1 LTTFQLEHDAIEG
14 NLREVPVST
23 LAWIGDSVFDLYV
36 RMALASR
43 MSHHNSGDLHR
54 SAIKMVSAPA
64 QAAAMQTLLP
74 FLSQEETSIAKR
86 ARNHDPGSL
95 PRNADPILYR
105 KATAL
110 EALIGYHYLAR
121 NYNRLTEL
129 MKIIIRTYFEKFQVI
144 DN

>member
-1 LTTFQLEHDAIEG
+1 MTTFQLEHDAIEG

-74 FLSQEETSIAKR
+74 FLSQEETSIAKGPEIMIPVVYR
-86 ARNHDPGSL
+86 AMPTL
-95 PRNADPILYR
+95 FF
-105 KATAL
+105 TAKQ
-110 EALIGYHYLAR
+110 R
-121 NYNRLTEL
+121 P
-129 MKIIIRTYFEKFQVI
+129 
-144 DN
+144 